1 MKDENMNKIVQDISK
16 EIQSMSGTYTP
27 YIIFTDWCK
36 MLALSISNACE
47 LTHGELWKLRETDY
61 CNTVKRYSDEQ
72 LLKFVD
78 LGKMLIDLY
87 EQEGPYDALGD
98 IYMTAKCGNKSTG
111 QFFTPFNISLLTAQ
125 LQSYPTEGKI
135 ELNEPSCGAGGMIL
149 ATAKIINERGGNA
162 QRQLK
167 VTANDLDWNSIYM
180 AYVQLSLNGIDAV
193 CIQGDTLANE
203 AFSEKRALRTPKNK
217 GVLL

>member
-27 YIIFTDWCK
+27 YIILTDWCK

-47 LTHGELWKLRETDY
+47 LTHGELWKSRETDY

-78 LGKMLIDLY
+78 LGKMLINLY

-111 QFFTPFNISLLTAQ
+111 QFFTPFNISVLTAQ
-125 LQSYPTEGKI
+125 LQSYPTEGRI

-149 ATAKIINERGGNA
+149 ATAKVINERGGNA

-193 CIQGDTLANE
+193 CIQEMLLQM
-203 AFSEKRALRTPKNK
+203 KRFQRK
-217 GVLL
+217 GH